1 MSCVGATKKQS
12 VDMPAPS
19 KKLAFLTGLMQGL
32 QQRVK
37 TEQAAE
43 AQEQAAKARR
53 YEAMLPYLYPKPGE
67 TARLAQQQ
75 REFGVTAGIGLAQ
88 LGLETRRVETTEA
101 AQAFREERAPI
112 EDQLKL
118 DMVKAEQ
125 GLAIYL
131 FERGWAKTRETER
144 TKAGVQEKLQTQA
157 ETAAAARSEA
167 IRDSVEEVARL
178 DRELRDRLA
187 TVSGEPSWAD
197 EQTVRS
203 YQSLLNTMPAL
214 LPALYMFADD
224 EDAMMGVL
232 KPYMD
237 LVKTGYQKADDI
249 IKKMGGPGAI
259 PPLEITEKVTPRWWP
274 LPPKREAEVK
284 PVERPA
290 AGFRIDEYISTL
302 KGAGI
307 TAPLSPAQRELI
319 KGEGFSDEDIKRI
332 EDGLR

>member
-1 MSCVGATKKQS
+1 MGATKKQS

-43 AQEQAAKARR
+43 AQEQAAKAKR
-53 YEAMLPYLYPKPGE
+53 YEALLPYLYAKPGE
-67 TARLAQQQ
+67 TARLAQQ
-75 REFGVTAGIGLAQ
+75 REEFGVTAGFDLSR

-118 DMVKAEQ
+118 DMAEAERGLSVWLFQQ
-125 GLAIYL
+125 GL
-131 FERGWAKTRETER
+131 AKTRESDR
-144 TKAGVQEKLQTQA
+144 YKAGVQEKLQTQA
-157 ETAAAARSEA
+157 ETAAAARSTA

-178 DRELRDRLA
+178 DRDLRDRLA
-187 TVSGEPSWAD
+187 TAPGRPSWAD

-203 YQSLLNTMPAL
+203 YQSLLNTMPGL

-224 EDAMMGVL
+224 RDAMMGIL

-307 TAPLSPAQRELI
+307 TAPLSPAQRELM
-319 KGEGFSDEDIKRI
+319 KADGFSDEEIDRI
-332 EDGLR
+332 ENGLR